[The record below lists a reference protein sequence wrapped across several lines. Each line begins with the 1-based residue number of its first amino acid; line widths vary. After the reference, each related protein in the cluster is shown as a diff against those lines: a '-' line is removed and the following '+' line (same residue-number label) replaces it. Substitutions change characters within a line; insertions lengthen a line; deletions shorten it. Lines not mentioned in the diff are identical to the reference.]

1 MNGLTKKVSGL
12 VAAVVVAMG
21 ISTAA
26 APVSAGS
33 FFKFETPS
41 ITVEVAPVHYKKRH
55 HWQQQ
60 QQHVLNKKQI
70 KRRLRSWGY
79 RNFKRVKR
87 KGDVYIVKASWQ
99 GNHRARLVVDAYS
112 ARILKYRVLGY

>member
-1 MNGLTKKVSGL
+1 MNALKKKITGLIA
-12 VAAVVVAMG
+12 AAVVATGV
-21 ISTAA
+21 STAA

-33 FFKFETPS
+33 FFRIETPS
-41 ITVEVAPVHYKKRH
+41 ITVEVAPVHYKKRR

-79 RNFKRVKR
+79 RNFKKVKR
-87 KGDVYIVKASWQ
+87 KGNVYIVKASWQ
-99 GNHRARLVVDAYS
+99 GNQRARLVVDAYS
-112 ARILKYRVLGY
+112 GWILKYRVLGY